1 VTAYIFFLSS
11 PQLPVIP
18 LLLISVAETV
28 VPTVMLAM
36 VPLCVSVE
44 ALGVAF
50 GLVETVDSAGS
61 LVGNLLF
68 GMIYEITGSYYTGL
82 VLLTVLSVMALLLVC
97 SLWYLDTEHVF
108 KNREEETRP
117 ENFPY
122 EPIS

>member
-1 VTAYIFFLSS
+1 
-11 PQLPVIP
+11 VIP